1 MLKLYALGYTPNAE
15 GQLHFIGTHAQLL
28 TRLGTPNLEVD
39 GNDYRINGGQLFVTF
54 SNNANYVDRITYAID
69 TDDAGKWRCYHVN
82 AGRIESGFVVFDVSV
97 DWWGTA

>member
-28 TRLGTPNLEVD
+28 TKLGTPALQVD

-54 SNNANYVDRITYAID
+54 SNNANYVVSITYAINKEE
-69 TDDAGKWRCYHVN
+69 AGKKRC
-82 AGRIESGFVVFDVSV
+82 
-97 DWWGTA
+97 